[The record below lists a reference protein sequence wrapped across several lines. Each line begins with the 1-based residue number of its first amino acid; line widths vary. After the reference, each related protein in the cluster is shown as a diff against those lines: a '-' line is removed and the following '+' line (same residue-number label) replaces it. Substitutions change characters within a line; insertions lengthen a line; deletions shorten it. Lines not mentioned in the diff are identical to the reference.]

1 MVNVALQRI
10 VLVDNATAMT
20 LSQVLPVLLLT
31 LTVELRRTQI
41 HQRFTRIQ
49 LGASFAAFGLVETLL
64 VMSIDG
70 AIYPFQWFDVISALI
85 IFSLLGILFVVSLVD
100 PPSRPPGDDG
110 PAR

>member
-1 MVNVALQRI
+1 MTYVAVQRI

-41 HQRFTRIQ
+41 HRGFSRVQ
-49 LGASFAAFGLVETLL
+49 LGTSFALFGLVETLL

-70 AIYPFQWFDVISALI
+70 AIYPFQWFDLISALI
-85 IFSLLGILFVVSLVD
+85 IFSLLGVLFVLSLVD
-100 PPSRPPGDDG
+100 PPPRPPRDDP